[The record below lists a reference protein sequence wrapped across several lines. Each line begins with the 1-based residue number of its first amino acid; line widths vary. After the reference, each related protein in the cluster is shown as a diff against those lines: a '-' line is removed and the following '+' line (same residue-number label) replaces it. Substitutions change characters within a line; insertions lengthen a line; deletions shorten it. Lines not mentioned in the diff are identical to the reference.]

1 MKEHA
6 ILLVGELRLAKETQV
21 LLNKLCNLYDVFV
34 VTDRKYLSCVEY
46 LGFPIDVLCVE
57 DILGGEQ
64 HNKFYKS
71 ELGIP
76 HALQMHKAYLG
87 FERLK
92 EMERYQGRKYKTVY
106 KVRSDWDMDF
116 PLDLEIF
123 RKFDCQNQFIYMQ
136 SDMFYGGGRD
146 IAEIWS
152 HFYYHILA
160 FYFDR
165 LDEYWPFDCPDLNDC
180 DLRFAGLERFPFP
193 SGVVGT
199 PTSKEELEEILKE
212 RWREIKNYNDKNISF
227 YRLRTLEPKFPCEAA
242 FLHFILKHGL
252 KFKKINDTRIPLD
265 PFRFYDDVEVI
276 CQKIRAGRYEC
287 AANEILQLSP
297 EYKID
302 IPQNFVIKLRDRKFI
317 NQHGFD
323 KLNYYLMPLL
333 SNAGYKTNNLTS

>member
-6 ILLVGELRLAKETQV
+6 ILLVGELRLAKENQV

-123 RKFDCQNQFIYMQ
+123 RKFDCQNQWRHRQRSPVFLYPK
-136 SDMFYGGGRD
+136 R
-146 IAEIWS
+146 
-152 HFYYHILA
+152 
-160 FYFDR
+160 
-165 LDEYWPFDCPDLNDC
+165 
-180 DLRFAGLERFPFP
+180 
-193 SGVVGT
+193 
-199 PTSKEELEEILKE
+199 ILKA
-212 RWREIKNYNDKNISF
+212 WH
-227 YRLRTLEPKFPCEAA
+227 LPPK
-242 FLHFILKHGL
+242 
-252 KFKKINDTRIPLD
+252 D
-265 PFRFYDDVEVI
+265 Y
-276 CQKIRAGRYEC
+276 
-287 AANEILQLSP
+287 LQS
-297 EYKID
+297 
-302 IPQNFVIKLRDRKFI
+302 V
-317 NQHGFD
+317 
-323 KLNYYLMPLL
+323 
-333 SNAGYKTNNLTS
+333 